1 MLYES
6 IDQRRQK
13 ILDELNVKDKVY
25 VKILAQ
31 KFGVSMET
39 IRRDLDYLATNNQL
53 NKIFGGA
60 IKVKNTRL
68 ELLYNERATYN
79 LQAKQKIAATAA
91 KLIEDNDTI
100 ALLGGSTTEQMTQ
113 HLLTKKNLFVI
124 TNSLPIS
131 FGLLNCK
138 KEGNFDGKVI
148 VVGGET
154 SVASMSTSG
163 FFAEDMLEKL
173 SVNKAFLSCAGFSP
187 ANISTFMEEHIRL
200 SKLLVEK
207 SDLSIL
213 VADSSKMNV
222 HHLYNFATL
231 QDFDMVVCDYT
242 MPDEWIPDIDSDQ
255 LRWLTASHEV
265 VNPD

>member
-6 IDQRRQK
+6 IEQRRQK

-25 VKILAQ
+25 VKTLAQ
-31 KFGVSMET
+31 KFDVSMET

-53 NKIFGGA
+53 TKIFGGA

-68 ELLYNERATYN
+68 ELLYNERAVYN
-79 LQAKQKIAATAA
+79 LQSKKIIAAAA
-91 KLIEDNDTI
+91 ANFIEDNDTI
-100 ALLGGSTTEQMTQ
+100 ALLGGSTLEQMTP
-113 HLLTKKNLFVI
+113 HLLTKKNLFVV

-131 FGLLNCK
+131 FGLLNYR
-138 KEGNFDGKVI
+138 KEGAFDGRVI
-148 VVGGET
+148 VIGGET
-154 SVASMSTSG
+154 NAASMATSG
-163 FFAEDMLEKL
+163 FFAEDMLTQL

-187 ANISTFMEEHIRL
+187 SNISTFMEEHIRL

-213 VADSSKMNV
+213 VADSSKLNV

-231 QDFDMVVCDYT
+231 KDFDMVVCDHGI
-242 MPDEWIPDIDSDQ
+242 PDEWINDIDSDQ
-255 LRWLTASHEV
+255 LQWLTAK
-265 VNPD
+265 